1 MFSAY
6 CKQCGTVVLLDPGCV
21 RSICN
26 TAAGIILDFR
36 CYAGHSGQQLVRRSV
51 RPDETVQATA
61 SASSRSTQG
70 APAARHRSWWS
81 RSRGTRPRQPCPG
94 AASRPGG
101 LPAA

>member
-21 RSICN
+21 RSIRN

-36 CYAGHSGQQLVRRSV
+36 CYAGHSGQQLVRRSA
-51 RPDETVQATA
+51 RHDATVHATA
-61 SASSRSTQG
+61 PASSRSTQG

-81 RSRGTRPRQPCPG
+81 RSRGTRPRQPRHG
-94 AASRPGG
+94 AAPRPSG
-101 LPAA
+101 LHAT